1 MLNPKV
7 VVGECSIQVVLRGDL
22 LMTIPHRL
30 WESGVSEEGE
40 VVWSGELR
48 GDTTT
53 QVLARYLEGRIQGSE
68 DQRDLF
74 NRLERVMGELKF
86 SQWRKTMK
94 VEGIEKKEKKEEK
107 ERVKKEKEKKEK
119 EKEKKGRRKAPVG
132 SLAPL
137 GRAASVEGGE
147 VVELRRAA

>member
-53 QVLARYLEGRIQGSE
+53 QLLARYLEGRIQGSE
-68 DQRDLF
+68 DQKDRF
-74 NRLERVMGELKF
+74 NRLDEVMGELKF
-86 SQWRKTMK
+86 SQWRKSMR
-94 VEGIEKKEKKEEK
+94 VEGIEKEEK
-107 ERVKKEKEKKEK
+107 KKEKEKKG
-119 EKEKKGRRKAPVG
+119 KKGRRKESAG
-132 SLAPL
+132 SLAP
-137 GRAASVEGGE
+137 REGVVPGAGAE
-147 VVELRRAA
+147 VVELRQAA

>member
-30 WESGVSEEGE
+30 WESGVDERGE

-48 GDTTT
+48 GDHTTMLL
-53 QVLARYLEGRIQGSE
+53 VRYLEGRIQGSE

-74 NRLERVMGELKF
+74 NRLDEVMGELKF
-86 SQWRKTMK
+86 SQWRKSMR
-94 VEGIEKKEKKEEK
+94 VEGIEKEEKKKEKEK
-107 ERVKKEKEKKEK
+107 VKKEKEKKG
-119 EKEKKGRRKAPVG
+119 KKGRRKESAG
-132 SLAPL
+132 SLAPVE
-137 GRAASVEGGE
+137 RAAAGEGGE
-147 VVELRRAA
+147 VVKLRRAA

>member
-1 MLNPKV
+1 MLNPRV
-7 VVGECSIQVVLRGDL
+7 FVGECSIQVVLRGDL

-48 GDTTT
+48 GDATT
-53 QVLARYLEGRIQGSE
+53 QLLARYLEGRIQGSE

-74 NRLERVMGELKF
+74 NRLDEVMGELMF

-94 VEGIEKKEKKEEK
+94 VEGIEKDEKKKEQ
-107 ERVKKEKEKKEK
+107 ERVKKEKEKKG
-119 EKEKKGRRKAPVG
+119 KKGRRTEPAG
-132 SLAPL
+132 RLIPL
-137 GRAASVEGGE
+137 ERVVPVEGGE

>member
-94 VEGIEKKEKKEEK
+94 VEGIEKKEKKEEQ
-107 ERVKKEKEKKEK
+107 ERVKKEKEK
-119 EKEKKGRRKAPVG
+119 KEKKGRRKAPVG